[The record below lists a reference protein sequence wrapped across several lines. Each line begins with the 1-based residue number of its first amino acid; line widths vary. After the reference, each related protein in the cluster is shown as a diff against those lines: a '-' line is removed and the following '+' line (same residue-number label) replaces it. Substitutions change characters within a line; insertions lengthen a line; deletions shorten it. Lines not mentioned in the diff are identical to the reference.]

1 MMKTDRLPLIA
12 LVGRPNVGKSSLF
25 NRLTRKKNAIVDSTP
40 GVTRDRHYAK
50 VQWHEHTFILIDTG
64 GIEPLPTQKGE
75 GGKAFPKEADT
86 EDRITVVDGIQ
97 EQTWHAIK
105 EADIILCLLDG
116 RAGVAGEDYRVAE
129 ALRKSGKSVFFVVN
143 KVDSPALE
151 DQLVPQFYELGVDT
165 LWPISASHGYGISTF
180 MDALA
185 EQMVFP
191 EEAPDMPEGTVAIAC
206 IGRPN
211 VGKSSLVN
219 KLLGE
224 TRMIVSDV
232 PGTTRDSVDSLLER
246 DGRSYLLIDTAG
258 LRRRGKIQEKLEKFS
273 VMRAISALERCD
285 LALFLVD
292 AGEGITEQ
300 DTKIIGYAIERGRAC
315 LVLINKW
322 DLVRGDKRKQKWIMD
337 EVAMATNFIGYA
349 PTLTISALT
358 GAGTK
363 KLFPVI
369 NEVYEQ
375 FSLQFTTNRINRV
388 LQKAVE
394 GHTPSLH
401 QGRRIKFYYATQVS
415 TKPPTF
421 IIFVNYPKGVHFS
434 YYRFLVNSFRD
445 GLGLDKAPLRV
456 VLKERM
462 RKKYG

>member
-50 VQWHEHTFILIDTG
+50 VQWQEHTFILIDTG

-75 GGKAFPKEADT
+75 GGKAFPKETATD
-86 EDRITVVDGIQ
+86 DRVIIVDGIQ
-97 EQTWHAIK
+97 EQTWQAIK
-105 EADIILCLLDG
+105 EADVILCLLDG
-116 RAGVAGEDYRVAE
+116 REGVAGEDYRVAE
-129 ALRKSGKSVFFVVN
+129 VLRKSGKPVFFVVN
-143 KVDSPALE
+143 KVDSPLLD

-165 LWPISASHGYGISTF
+165 LWPVSASHGYGLNTL
-180 MDALA
+180 MGALVEKMA
-185 EQMVFP
+185 FP
-191 EEAPDMPEGTVAIAC
+191 EEVVDMPEDTVAIAC

-211 VGKSSLVN
+211 VGKSSLIN
-219 KLLGE
+219 RLLGE
-224 TRMIVSDV
+224 TRMIVSNV
-232 PGTTRDSVDSLLER
+232 PGTTRDSVDSLLEQ

-315 LVLINKW
+315 LVLLNKW
-322 DLVRGDKRKQKWIMD
+322 DLVRDDKRKQKWIMD

-358 GAGTK
+358 GAGTQ

-369 NEVYEQ
+369 NDVYEQ
-375 FSLQFTTNRINRV
+375 FSLNFTTNRINRV

-394 GHTPSLH
+394 NHTPSLH

-434 YYRFLVNSFRD
+434 YYRFLVNSFRE

-456 VLKERM
+456 VLKERT
-462 RKKYG
+462 RKQYG

>member
-191 EEAPDMPEGTVAIAC
+191 EEAPDMPEGTVA
-206 IGRPN
+206 
-211 VGKSSLVN
+211 
-219 KLLGE
+219 
-224 TRMIVSDV
+224 
-232 PGTTRDSVDSLLER
+232 
-246 DGRSYLLIDTAG
+246 
-258 LRRRGKIQEKLEKFS
+258 
-273 VMRAISALERCD
+273 
-285 LALFLVD
+285 
-292 AGEGITEQ
+292 
-300 DTKIIGYAIERGRAC
+300 
-315 LVLINKW
+315 
-322 DLVRGDKRKQKWIMD
+322 
-337 EVAMATNFIGYA
+337 
-349 PTLTISALT
+349 
-358 GAGTK
+358 
-363 KLFPVI
+363 
-369 NEVYEQ
+369 
-375 FSLQFTTNRINRV
+375 
-388 LQKAVE
+388 
-394 GHTPSLH
+394 
-401 QGRRIKFYYATQVS
+401 
-415 TKPPTF
+415 
-421 IIFVNYPKGVHFS
+421 
-434 YYRFLVNSFRD
+434 
-445 GLGLDKAPLRV
+445 
-456 VLKERM
+456 
-462 RKKYG
+462 

>member
-1 MMKTDRLPLIA
+1 MA

-25 NRLTRKKNAIVDSTP
+25 NRLTKKRNAIVDATP

-50 VQWHEHTFILIDTG
+50 VQWQEQTFVLIDTG
-64 GIEPLPTQKGE
+64 GIEPLPTGRGD
-75 GGKAFPKEADT
+75 GGRAFPKEAATD
-86 EDRITVVDGIQ
+86 DRIKVVGGIQ
-97 EQTWHAIK
+97 EQTWQAIE
-105 EADIILCLLDG
+105 EADVILCLLDG
-116 RAGVAGEDYRVAE
+116 RAGVAGEDYRVADI
-129 ALRKSGKSVFFVVN
+129 LRKSGKPVFFLVN
-143 KVDSPALE
+143 KIDSPELE
-151 DQLVPQFYELGVDT
+151 DQLVGQFYELGLDA
-165 LWPISASHGYGISTF
+165 LWPVSAAHGYGINTF
-180 MDALA
+180 MDTLLDSLT
-185 EQMVFP
+185 FP
-191 EEAPDMPEGTVAIAC
+191 EEGADLPEGTVAVAC

-219 KLLGE
+219 RLLGE

-246 DGRSYLLIDTAG
+246 EGQSYLLIDTAG
-258 LRRRGKIQEKLEKFS
+258 LRRRGKITEKLEKFS
-273 VMRAISALERCD
+273 VMRAISSLERCD

-322 DLVRGDKRKQKWIMD
+322 DLIKGDKKKQDWILN

-349 PTLTISALT
+349 PTMTISALT

-363 KLFPVI
+363 KLFPVV
-369 NEVYEQ
+369 NEVYRQ
-375 FSLQFTTNRINRV
+375 FSLEFTTNRINRV

-394 GHTPSLH
+394 NHTPPLH
-401 QGRRIKFYYATQVS
+401 RGHRLKFYYATQVS

-434 YYRFLVNSFRD
+434 YYRFLVNSFRE
-445 GLGLDKAPLRV
+445 GLGLDKAPLRL
-456 VLKERM
+456 VLKERT

>member
-1 MMKTDRLPLIA
+1 MIA

-25 NRLTRKKNAIVDSTP
+25 NRLTKKRDAIVDPTP

-50 VQWHEHTFILIDTG
+50 VTWHDQTFILIDTG

-75 GGKAFPKEADT
+75 GGKAFPKEASTD
-86 EDRITVVDGIQ
+86 DRVSVVDGIQ
-97 EQTWHAIK
+97 EQTWLAIR

-116 RAGVAGEDYRVAE
+116 RAGVAGEDYRVAD
-129 ALRKSGKSVFFVVN
+129 ALRRSGKPVFFVVN
-143 KVDSPALE
+143 KVDSPQLE
-151 DQLVPQFYELGVDT
+151 DQLISPFYELGVDS
-165 LWPISASHGYGISTF
+165 LWPVSASHGYGIDSF
-180 MDALA
+180 MTALL
-185 EQMVFP
+185 EKMVFP
-191 EEAPDMPEGTVAIAC
+191 EEVLEMPEGTVAIAC

-219 KLLGE
+219 RLLGE
-224 TRMIVSDV
+224 TRMIVSNV
-232 PGTTRDSVDSLLER
+232 PGTTRDSVDSLLEK

-300 DTKIIGYAIERGRAC
+300 DTKVIGYAIERGRAC

-322 DLVRGDKRKQKWIMD
+322 DLVQNDKKKQKSIMD

-358 GAGTK
+358 GSGTK

-369 NEVYEQ
+369 NDVYEQ
-375 FSLQFTTNRINRV
+375 FSLEFTTNRINRV

-394 GHTPSLH
+394 NHTPSLH

-445 GLGLDKAPLRV
+445 GLGLEKSPLRV
-456 VLKERM
+456 VLKERT
-462 RKKYG
+462 RKKYD

>member
-1 MMKTDRLPLIA
+1 
-12 LVGRPNVGKSSLF
+12 
-25 NRLTRKKNAIVDSTP
+25 
-40 GVTRDRHYAK
+40 VTRDRHYAK
-50 VQWHEHTFILIDTG
+50 VDWQDQTFILIDTG
-64 GIEPLPTQKGE
+64 GIEPLPTKKGE
-75 GGKAFPKEADT
+75 GGKAFPKEAAT
-86 EDRITVVDGIQ
+86 GDRVEVVSGIQ
-97 EQTWHAIK
+97 EQTWQAIE
-105 EADIILCLLDG
+105 EADVILCLLDG
-116 RAGVAGEDYRVAE
+116 RAGVAGEDYRVAD
-129 ALRKSGKSVFFVVN
+129 ALRKSGKPVFFVVN
-143 KVDSPALE
+143 KVDSPQLE
-151 DQLVPQFYELGVDT
+151 DQLVSQFYELGIDT
-165 LWPISASHGYGISTF
+165 LWPISASHGYGLNTF
-180 MDALA
+180 MAALV
-185 EQMVFP
+185 EQMTFP
-191 EEAPDMPEGTVAIAC
+191 EEDLDIPEGTVAVAC

-219 KLLGE
+219 RLLGE
-224 TRMIVSDV
+224 TRMIVSNV

-273 VMRAISALERCD
+273 VMKAIAALERCD
-285 LALFLVD
+285 LALFLID

-300 DTKIIGYAIERGRAC
+300 DTKIIGYTIERGRAC

-322 DLVRGDKRKQKWIMD
+322 DLVQGDKKKQKWIMD

-358 GAGTK
+358 GVGTK

-375 FSLQFTTNRINRV
+375 FSLKFTTNRINRV

-394 GHTPSLH
+394 SHTPSLH
-401 QGRRIKFYYATQVS
+401 QGKRIKFYYATQVS

-456 VLKERM
+456 VLKERL

>member
-1 MMKTDRLPLIA
+1 MKTDRLPLVA

-25 NRLTRKKNAIVDSTP
+25 NRLTRKRNAIVDATP

-50 VQWHEHTFILIDTG
+50 VSWQEQNFILVDTG
-64 GIEPLPTQKGE
+64 GIEPLSAGKGD
-75 GGKAFPKEADT
+75 GDRAFPKEAGVD
-86 EDRITVVDGIQ
+86 DRAKVVDGIQ
-97 EQTWHAIK
+97 EQTWQAIR
-105 EADIILCLLDG
+105 EADVILCLLDG
-116 RAGVAGEDYRVAE
+116 RAGVAGEDYRVADI
-129 ALRKSGKSVFFVVN
+129 LRKSGKPVFFLVN
-143 KVDSPALE
+143 KIDSPELE
-151 DQLVPQFYELGVDT
+151 DQLVGQFYELGLDA
-165 LWPISASHGYGISTF
+165 LWPVSASHGYGLNTF
-180 MDALA
+180 MDALL
-185 EQMVFP
+185 ERMSFP
-191 EEAPDMPEGTVAIAC
+191 EEAPDLPEGTVAIAC

-232 PGTTRDSVDSLLER
+232 PGTTRDSVDSLLEK

-258 LRRRGKIQEKLEKFS
+258 LRRRGKIRENLEKFS
-273 VMRAISALERCD
+273 VMRAISSLERCD

-315 LVLINKW
+315 LILINKW
-322 DLVRGDKRKQKWIMD
+322 DLVSGDKKKQQWVMD
-337 EVAMATNFIGYA
+337 GVAMATNFIGYA
-349 PTLTISALT
+349 PTMTISALT

-363 KLFPVI
+363 KLFPEI
-369 NEVYEQ
+369 NDVYRQ

-394 GHTPSLH
+394 NHTPALH
-401 QGRRIKFYYATQVS
+401 RGHRLKFYYATQVA

-421 IIFVNYPKGVHFS
+421 VVFVNYPKGVHFS
-434 YYRFLVNSFRD
+434 YYRFLVNSFRE
-445 GLGLDKAPLRV
+445 GLGVDKTPLRL
-456 VLKERM
+456 VLKERT